1 MDVTRGDRPLAHDDP
16 HAKPRQDELTNG
28 VTSLTFVCFVVH
40 HPPYPPTPK
49 GMSATPSPRSSALPS
64 SSTPRSDLLPDRSI
78 PEQPLD
84 PSTSTFKPSF
94 IPAWRRPTLA
104 AANAENGGRRPSVQ
118 FVPHAME
125 TTGGGS
131 RSSSAKP
138 ISSHKL
144 SSVSPNTPSAAGGRR
159 MSSPPPPAQFQKGVS
174 FDTFSNP
181 AASDFSLTLNRK
193 HRDYEYT
200 KRSRTFLCGTDTNE
214 YSDTALIWLLDELVD
229 DGDEIVCLRV
239 VEKDSREA
247 VRWAGGQGEK
257 GYRAE
262 AERFLE
268 AIEKKNNDDRAISLV
283 LEFSIGKVQE
293 AIQQMIRIYEPAILV
308 VGTKGRSLTG
318 YGALLSSGSVS
329 KYCLQYSPV
338 PVIVVRPSK
347 KRARRK
353 EKREKDPGRKGYRD
367 ILDKSDDAP
376 RGRGGHLLDDRN
388 RSSIAGLDL
397 GLLGDL
403 DTRDLDEE
411 ARKVAEAIGYR
422 PSRPSTSD
430 TANITETR
438 ATSLSR
444 VTSTQSNTSGRSV
457 DDLNSPHPTER
468 VLQSP
473 DLRNLDSPVASDDD
487 ADEDDAEDPDPGR
500 LQESIR
506 PEDES
511 AMLAYERAQ
520 KVMEEER
527 EEEEARVEREKT
539 TSASRAGGRSR
550 SRGRMGNVRKQ
561 DEGGTGGAVL
571 GLLAQL
577 DRGLK

>member
-28 VTSLTFVCFVVH
+28 VTSLTFVSFVVH

-49 GMSATPSPRSSALPS
+49 GMSATPSPRSSALRS

-118 FVPHAME
+118 FVPHAKE

-229 DGDEIVCLRV
+229 DGDEIVCLR

-403 DTRDLDEE
+403 DTRDPDEE

-430 TANITETR
+430 TANITDTR

-473 DLRNLDSPVASDDD
+473 DLRNLDSPVPSDDE

-506 PEDES
+506 PEDEA

-539 TSASRAGGRSR
+539 RSASRAGGRSR
-550 SRGRMGNVRKQ
+550 SRGGMGNVRKQ

>member
-1 MDVTRGDRPLAHDDP
+1 
-16 HAKPRQDELTNG
+16 
-28 VTSLTFVCFVVH
+28 
-40 HPPYPPTPK
+40 
-49 GMSATPSPRSSALPS
+49 MSATPSPRSSALRS

-118 FVPHAME
+118 FVPHAKE

-403 DTRDLDEE
+403 DTRDPDEE

-430 TANITETR
+430 TANITDTR

-473 DLRNLDSPVASDDD
+473 DLRNLDSPVPSDDE

-506 PEDES
+506 PEDEA

-539 TSASRAGGRSR
+539 RSASRAGGRSR
-550 SRGRMGNVRKQ
+550 SRGGMGNVRKQ